1 MFLNQKT
8 LKITIMF
15 KFREIKF
22 ETEYKLLEL
31 NPDTPFTQAWFFGE
45 WQKAMGRKVR
55 RFEIRNNTEIFGF
68 FQAVIYPLVFSN
80 NFIYVPHGPILMRN
94 PNEEFLKKFKKEMMR
109 IVKEENAI
117 FARFDPVEDL
127 NKAVAKGDRLNAKN
141 NSSASTGFDFYFHK
155 TPTYAYRS
163 SYFQPK
169 FEWILD
175 LKKSEEEI
183 LNNMHPKTRYNIN
196 LARKR
201 GIKVE
206 IINEN
211 LNKYF
216 YDFFRLSEE
225 TAKRDNFKL
234 HPKFYYQNIF
244 GKCDENKNAFLPVAE
259 YNGKILA
266 INLIFLFGNIA
277 YFMHGGSSGEYKNL
291 MFSYLAHWGGI
302 LEAKRRGFKI
312 YNFGAI
318 DGKFSAQGGPASS
331 WEGISRFKKGF
342 GGELLEYADSY
353 DIVLKPCWYYFYNLR
368 KWLLNQ
374 K

>member
-1 MFLNQKT
+1 MFE
-8 LKITIMF
+8 
-15 KFREIKF
+15 FREIKF

-31 NPDTPFTQAWFFGE
+31 NPDAPFTQAWFFGE

-55 RFEIRNNTEIFGF
+55 RFEIRHNAEIFGF
-68 FQAVIYPLVFSN
+68 FQAIIYPLVFSN
-80 NFIYVPHGPILMRN
+80 NFIYIPHGPILMRN
-94 PNEEFLKKFKKEMMR
+94 PSEEFLKKFKEEIMR

-117 FARFDPVEDL
+117 FSRFDPVVNFD
-127 NKAVAKGDRLNAKN
+127 NAFAVGERVNAKGGK
-141 NSSASTGFDFYFHK
+141 SSTTGFDFYFQK

-183 LNNMHPKTRYNIN
+183 LNSMHPKTRYNIN

-201 GIKVE
+201 GIKIE

-216 YDFFRLSEE
+216 DDFFRLSEE
-225 TAKRDNFKL
+225 TARRGNFKL
-234 HPKFYYQNIF
+234 HPKTYYQNIF
-244 GKCDENKNAFLPVAE
+244 NKCDEDKNAFLSVAE

-266 INLIFLFGNIA
+266 INLILLFGNTA
-277 YFMHGGSSGEYKNL
+277 YFLFAGSSGEYKNL
-291 MFSYLAHWGGI
+291 MFSYLAQWEVI
-302 LEAKRRGFKI
+302 KEAKKRGFKV
-312 YNFGAI
+312 YNFG
-318 DGKFSAQGGPASS
+318 GVQGSG
-331 WEGISRFKKGF
+331 EGYKNYESVSFFKKRF

-353 DIVLKPCWYYFYNLR
+353 DIVLKPFWYFLYNLR
-368 KWLLNQ
+368 KKYWQ
-374 K
+374 

>member
-1 MFLNQKT
+1 
-8 LKITIMF
+8 MF
-15 KFREIKF
+15 KFREIKS
-22 ETEYKLLEL
+22 EIEYKLLEL
-31 NPDTPFTQAWFFGE
+31 NPDAPFTQAWFFGE

-94 PNEEFLKKFKKEMMR
+94 SNEEFLKKFKEEMMR

-117 FARFDPVEDL
+117 FARFD
-127 NKAVAKGDRLNAKN
+127 
-141 NSSASTGFDFYFHK
+141 FYSHNPNYGSEENLSKYFK
-155 TPTYAYRS
+155 KVSTYAYRS

-169 FEWILD
+169 FEWIID

-201 GIKVE
+201 GIKIE

-211 LNKYF
+211 MNKYF

-244 GKCDENKNAFLPVAE
+244 GKCDENKNAFLSVAE
-259 YNGKILA
+259 YNNKILA

-318 DGKFSAQGGPASS
+318 DGKFSAQGGPTSG

-342 GGELLEYADSY
+342 SGELLEYADSY
-353 DIVLKPCWYYFYNLR
+353 DIVLKPCWYYLYILR